1 MFKTILVPTDG
12 SELADKAAQAAAEF
26 AQDTHGKIIALAVA
40 EPYPYSPLAEPA
52 FLPDPAAYDKGVLEL
67 AETYVSKV
75 KAAAEQAG
83 VPCETY
89 TMLSADPAKE
99 IIATASR
106 HGCDAVFMASHG
118 RRGIQRLLLG
128 SVTQKVLA
136 HSTLPVVVFH

>member
-12 SELADKAAQAAAEF
+12 SELADKAAQAAVRF
-26 AQDTHGKIIALAVA
+26 AQSTHGRIIALAVGK
-40 EPYPYSPLAEPA
+40 PYPYSPLAEPA

-67 AETYVSKV
+67 TETYVGRV

-83 VPCETY
+83 VPCETH
-89 TMLSADPAKE
+89 TLLSADPATE

-106 HGCDAVFMASHG
+106 HGCDVVFMASHG
-118 RRGIQRLLLG
+118 RRGIQRMLLG

-136 HSTLPVVVFH
+136 HSTLPVMVFR

>member
-12 SELADKAAQAAAEF
+12 SKLADKAAQAAAEF

-52 FLPDPAAYDKGVLEL
+52 FLPDPAAYDKSMLEL
-67 AETYVSKV
+67 AETYVSRV
-75 KAAAEQAG
+75 RAAEQAG

-89 TMLSADPAKE
+89 TMFSADPAKK
-99 IIATASR
+99 ITATASR
-106 HGCDAVFMASHG
+106 HGCDAVFMESHG